1 MAGGYECLHVP
12 IKGGQMAMK
21 NPVALGA
28 GAFFV
33 FVVFKFY
40 GIWPFVAIGGVI
52 TFVIIALVYFQI
64 RGPKMTTMSVRTASM
79 GPMDCIGNHGAIATT
94 LYRVTLPSG
103 EMKEIPVCN
112 EHILQTEQWLA
123 RQQLTSR

>member
-12 IKGGQMAMK
+12 IKGGRAIVK
-21 NPVALGA
+21 NPVALGG

-40 GIWPFVAIGGVI
+40 GIWPFVAVGGIVTAII
-52 TFVIIALVYFQI
+52 TALVYFQI
-64 RGPKMTTMSVRTASM
+64 RGPRTVPMSVRTASM
-79 GPMDCIGNHGAIATT
+79 KPMDCIGNHGAIATT

-103 EMKEIPVCN
+103 ERKEIPVCN
-112 EHILQTEQWLA
+112 DHIFQTEQWLA
-123 RQQLTSR
+123 RQQLTTG

>member
-1 MAGGYECLHVP
+1 MAGGYECVHVP
-12 IKGGQMAMK
+12 IKAGQAIVK

-40 GIWPFVAIGGVI
+40 GIWPFVAVGGII
-52 TFVIIALVYFQI
+52 TAIIAALVYFQI
-64 RGPKMTTMSVRTASM
+64 RGPRTSAMTVRTASM
-79 GPMDCIGNHGAIATT
+79 GPMNCIGNHGAIATT
-94 LYRVTLPSG
+94 LYRVTLASG

-112 EHILQTEQWLA
+112 DHILQTEQWLA